1 MLNKKIL
8 SKDDVTTEYDFD
20 ERQTNYY
27 TSAARYLGLIEKQNS
42 ENVSYRLSKQ
52 GEKILSY
59 NFKNRQLAYCKCILA
74 HKVFAETL
82 QKFLD
87 SGEMPSNN
95 KIVEIMKNSNLFKIQ
110 SDETFRRRSS
120 TIKGWLN
127 WIVGL
132 INE

>member
-27 TSAARYLGLIEKQNS
+27 TSAARYLGLIEKQNP
-42 ENVSYRLSKQ
+42 ENVSYRLSKY
-52 GEKILSY
+52 GEKILAY

-95 KIVEIMKNSNLFKIQ
+95 KIVEIIKNSNLFKIQ

>member
-27 TSAARYLGLIEKQNS
+27 TSAARYLGLIEKQNP
-42 ENVSYRLSKQ
+42 ENVSYRLSKY
-52 GEKILSY
+52 GEKILAY

-95 KIVEIMKNSNLFKIQ
+95 KIIEIMKNSNLFKIQ

>member
-1 MLNKKIL
+1 MLNKKVL

-20 ERQTNYY
+20 ERKTIYY
-27 TSAARYLGLIEKQNS
+27 TDAALYLGLIEKQNS

-59 NFKNRQLAYCKCILA
+59 NFKNRQLEYCKCILS

-82 QKFLD
+82 KKIFE
-87 SGEMPSNN
+87 SGKMQSKNE
-95 KIVEIMKNSNLFKIQ
+95 IVEIMKKSKPFNIQ
-110 SDETFRRRSS
+110 SEETFKRRAS
-120 TIKGWLN
+120 TIKGRLN